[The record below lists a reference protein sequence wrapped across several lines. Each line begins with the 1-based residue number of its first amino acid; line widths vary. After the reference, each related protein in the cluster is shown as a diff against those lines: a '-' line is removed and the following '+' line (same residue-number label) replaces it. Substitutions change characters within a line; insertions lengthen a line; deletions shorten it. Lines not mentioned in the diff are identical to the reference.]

1 MKGDY
6 TMEIKEKKTV
16 DMLTSESVSIL
27 TQKFIEIDG
36 VETQVGQNHRCAYV
50 NSETGRNML
59 QENEPTY
66 IVNSVFSIWGDKPT
80 IEEPTTE
87 ETEEQ

>member
-27 TQKFIEIDG
+27 TQKFIEVDG
-36 VETQVGQNHRCAYV
+36 VETQVGQNHRRAYV
-50 NSETGRNML
+50 NSEFGRSGL
-59 QENEPTY
+59 QENEPEEV
-66 IVNSVFSIWGDKPT
+66 VNAVFSIWGDTPT
-80 IEEPTTE
+80 IEKPTTE

>member
-1 MKGDY
+1 
-6 TMEIKEKKTV
+6 MEIKEKKTV
-16 DMLTSESVSIL
+16 DMLTTDSVSIL

-36 VETQVGQNHRCAYV
+36 VETQVGQNHRRAYV
-50 NSETGRNML
+50 NSEVGRKYL
-59 QENEPTY
+59 KENEPTY

-80 IEEPTTE
+80 IEELTTE

>member
-27 TQKFIEIDG
+27 TQKFIEVDG
-36 VETQVGQNHRCAYV
+36 VETQVGQNHRRAYV
-50 NSETGRNML
+50 TTEFGRKAITESEPEYVGS
-59 QENEPTY
+59 
-66 IVNSVFSIWGDKPT
+66 SVMASWGDKPT
-80 IEEPTTE
+80 IEELTTE